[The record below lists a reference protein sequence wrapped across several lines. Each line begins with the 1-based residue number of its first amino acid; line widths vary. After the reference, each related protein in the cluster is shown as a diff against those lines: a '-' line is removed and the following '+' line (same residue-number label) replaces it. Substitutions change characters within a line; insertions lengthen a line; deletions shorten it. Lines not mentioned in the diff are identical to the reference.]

1 MCACVERAICYNIY
15 SVVFSPFLC
24 ARARACVCVCV
35 VLCCV
40 VLCCV
45 VLCCVVVVVVVAGF
59 RLVCDK
65 PTVVRLDSQ
74 K

>member
-15 SVVFSPFLC
+15 NVVFSPFLC
-24 ARARACVCVCV
+24 ARARARVCGRVCVCVCV

-40 VLCCV
+40 VV
-45 VLCCVVVVVVVAGF
+45 VVVVVVVAGF